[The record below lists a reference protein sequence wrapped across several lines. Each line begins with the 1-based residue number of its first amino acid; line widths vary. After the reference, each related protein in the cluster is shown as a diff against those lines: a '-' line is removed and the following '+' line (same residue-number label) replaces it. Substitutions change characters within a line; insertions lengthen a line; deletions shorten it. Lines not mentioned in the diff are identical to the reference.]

1 MAILARDTSAQRA
14 VLFSPS
20 TSRGIGEMAGNKSAD
35 ATFPPRGW
43 EETGKARDEVFAKRA
58 KRPPRGSELA
68 RDEGEARNPEHPPL
82 RKRKQDA
89 LEDESRRSS
98 ASGPS
103 YRRDRGEEEIG
114 EGDASMLGDGPAASL
129 PDTEGKR
136 DFVLSGSEGIMA
148 VGSWAAR
155 VEAASLLK
163 ARCQPDEYIR
173 LVETGDEALG
183 TKVTDFLLLLKK
195 GKEGDQV
202 DWNLA
207 PLPAF
212 HKGRV
217 PSPGRDR
224 GLKDTGDSLVESMSA
239 SVTGRRVLQDL
250 RIPAEPIDP
259 PKPSRREMGEEG
271 VKRELFDDEDRSG
284 QWSSKSRRP
293 SWIA

>member
-1 MAILARDTSAQRA
+1 
-14 VLFSPS
+14 
-20 TSRGIGEMAGNKSAD
+20 MAGNKPAD

-43 EETGKARDEVFAKRA
+43 KETGKARDEVFAKRA
-58 KRPPRGSELA
+58 KRPPKGNELA
-68 RDEGEARNPEHPPL
+68 RGEGEARNPGHSPL

-103 YRRDRGEEEIG
+103 YRRDRGEEETG
-114 EGDASMLGDGPAASL
+114 EGDAPMLSDGPAAPV
-129 PDTEGKR
+129 PDIEGKE

-173 LVETGDEALG
+173 LVEMGAEALG

-202 DWNLA
+202 
-207 PLPAF
+207 PAF

-224 GLKDTGDSLVESMSA
+224 GLKDGRSFVSLGQGAGSECRGDL
-239 SVTGRRVLQDL
+239 
-250 RIPAEPIDP
+250 P
-259 PKPSRREMGEEG
+259 
-271 VKRELFDDEDRSG
+271 
-284 QWSSKSRRP
+284 
-293 SWIA
+293 